1 MMGRNS
7 MPTLGEWRDGKM
19 YRFAMPGDQPW
30 YGDMNRELI
39 SFEVHTTTFGSRGS
53 SVESSI
59 LATAWADGVTE
70 MLAAFYS
77 AGYSKG
83 LRDGEAQARR
93 NIRLALGLHE

>member
-19 YRFAMPGDQPW
+19 YRFAMPGDRPW

-39 SFEVHTTTFGSRGS
+39 SFEVHTTTFGGGGS
-53 SVESSI
+53 SVETSI
-59 LATAWADGVTE
+59 LATAWADGVTD
-70 MLAAFYS
+70 MLAAFHS

-83 LRDGEAQARR
+83 LRDGEAQAQRK
-93 NIRLALGLHE
+93 IRLALGLHE